1 MANATKISI
10 VIRSLERGGT
20 ETHLLRTLPAI
31 AEAGFDIEV
40 FCFERPGELAEKMRE
55 ENIKVVTPPISGW
68 PKHIPL
74 VFKPVTTVWT
84 CLFFLYYL
92 FSRNPRIVHFFLP
105 AAYLLLG
112 PISLLH
118 SSKKVMSRRSL
129 NRYLTKYPKWV
140 RQTEQFLHGKMS
152 LILANSKAVVEELKQ
167 TEFVSSRQLSLIYNG
182 VPEFT
187 KTTSPDLKSVREE
200 LGIRKETIVF
210 LFVAN
215 LLPYKG
221 GLDLIKACCL
231 LGATNSLNCDWCL
244 IIIGDNRAGKQGE
257 MEQLAEKYSI
267 RSRLHFVG
275 KQPNIDRYLAASDVG
290 VLVSHE
296 EGFSNFVLEGMSAG
310 IPMIVSD
317 VGGNPEAVVNG
328 VTGMVVPSRNPEKL
342 AEAMSYLIENREVA
356 DTMGRAGRVRAKE
369 EFSILQSARGYC
381 QVYHSLEM

>member
-1 MANATKISI
+1 MASVARISI
-10 VIRSLERGGT
+10 IIRSLERGGT

-31 AEAGFDIEV
+31 AECGFDIEV
-40 FCFERPGELAEKMRE
+40 FCFERPGELAAKMRE
-55 ENIKVVTPPISGW
+55 QKIRVVTPPFSGW
-68 PKHIPL
+68 VRHIPL
-74 VFKPVTTVWT
+74 VFKPITTVWT

-92 FSRNPRIVHFFLP
+92 FSRNPNIVHFFLP

-129 NRYLTKYPKWV
+129 NRYLAKYPKWV

-152 LILANSKAVVEELKQ
+152 LILANSNAVIRELTQ
-167 TEFVSSRQLSLIYNG
+167 TEFVPREKLSLVYNG
-182 VPEFT
+182 VPDLT
-187 KTTSPDLKSVREE
+187 KTICPDVQTVREE
-200 LGIRKETIVF
+200 LGIRKETVVF

-221 GLDLIKACCL
+221 GVDLIKACCL
-231 LGATNSLNCDWCL
+231 LGDNTSLSSEWCL
-244 IIIGDNRAGKQGE
+244 IIVGDNRAGKQHE
-257 MEQLAEKYSI
+257 MEQLAEENSI

-275 KQPNIDRYLAASDVG
+275 KQPNIDRYLAIADIG

-328 VTGMVVPSRNPEKL
+328 VTGMVVPPHNANEL
-342 AEAMSYLIENREVA
+342 ATAMSYLIDNRDDA
-356 DTMGRAGRVRAKE
+356 DKMGRAAQVRARE
-369 EFSILQSARGYC
+369 EFSIMQSVSGYC
-381 QVYHSLEM
+381 QVYQSLAE